1 MSTEVKDSSS
11 AAPAAVDPRLLVR
24 ESGVKG
30 YIEDFQ
36 RRLKGGD
43 LGALPVAIGLVIIW
57 VTFYSLNENFLSP
70 QNLSNLALQIA
81 ATGTISVGIVLVL
94 LLGEIDLAVGSVS
107 GLTGAVLAVLNVN
120 QGMSAGVAI
129 LAALVAGAIV
139 GAIHGFFFAR
149 VGVPSFIVT
158 LAGLIGWQGLQLYVL
173 GKEGTI
179 NLPYEGGVA
188 MLTHTFFPHAVGF
201 AIGAV
206 IVAVYLL
213 LDMAASRRRAKAGL
227 PSRPI
232 SESVIRAL
240 LIGVAIFVAVYVLNQ
255 AEGLPLALVLFIGFV
270 AAFDWILR
278 RTRYGRMIF
287 AVGGN
292 AEAASRAGINV
303 RLVRI
308 SVYVLSSTMG
318 AAGGVMAASR
328 LFAVNQSS
336 GGNNELLNA
345 IAAAVI
351 GGTSL
356 FGGRGSTY
364 SALLGMLVIGS
375 ISNGM
380 YLVQLDSSVQFMIT
394 GAVLLAAV
402 VIDSVSR
409 RGRQSSGRA

>member
-1 MSTEVKDSSS
+1 MSTEVKDPTS
-11 AAPAAVDPRLLVR
+11 AAVDPRLLVR

-30 YIEDFQ
+30 YIDDFQ

-43 LGALPVAIGLVIIW
+43 LGALPVAIGLIIIW
-57 VTFYSLNENFLSP
+57 VTFYSLNENFLAP

-129 LAALVAGAIV
+129 LAALVAGAVV
-139 GAIHGFFFAR
+139 GALHGFFFAR

-188 MLTHTFFPHAVGF
+188 MLTHTFFPHAVGYL
-201 AIGAV
+201 IGAV
-206 IVAVYLL
+206 IVVVYLL
-213 LDMAASRRRAKAGL
+213 LDMAGARRRAKAGL
-227 PSRPI
+227 PTRPI
-232 SESVIRAL
+232 SESVVRAL
-240 LIGVAIFVAVYVLNQ
+240 LIAVAIFVAVYVLNQ
-255 AEGLPLALVLFIGFV
+255 AEGLPLALVIFVGFV
-270 AAFDWILR
+270 ASFDWILR

-303 RLVRI
+303 RWIRI
-308 SVYVLSSTMG
+308 SVYILSSVMG

-394 GAVLLAAV
+394 GSVLLAAV